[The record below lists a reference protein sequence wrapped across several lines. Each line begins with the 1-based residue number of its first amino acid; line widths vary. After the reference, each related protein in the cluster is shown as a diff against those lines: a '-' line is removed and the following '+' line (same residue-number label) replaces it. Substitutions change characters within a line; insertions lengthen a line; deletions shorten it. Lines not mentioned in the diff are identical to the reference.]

1 MAARRPYLRA
11 PNPYRN
17 AEFTGSPAENFN
29 ASCVIFPRYFDPL
42 THPLSTGVDIYVVDS
57 GIRITHSEFASADGS
72 GQRAHHTRT
81 FLNSHTDCDGHGTH
95 VAGIAAGLT
104 FGVAKNAQ
112 LRSGA
117 LRGPLVGEKRC
128 GSHTWVLHLAPLY

>member
-1 MAARRPYLRA
+1 M
-11 PNPYRN
+11 
-17 AEFTGSPAENFN
+17 
-29 ASCVIFPRYFDPL
+29 
-42 THPLSTGVDIYVVDS
+42 VDS

-128 GSHTWVLHLAPLY
+128 GSHTWVLHRYTDRGFTLQCGFSTATALAPSRTSSTP

>member
-1 MAARRPYLRA
+1 M
-11 PNPYRN
+11 
-17 AEFTGSPAENFN
+17 
-29 ASCVIFPRYFDPL
+29 
-42 THPLSTGVDIYVVDS
+42 VDS